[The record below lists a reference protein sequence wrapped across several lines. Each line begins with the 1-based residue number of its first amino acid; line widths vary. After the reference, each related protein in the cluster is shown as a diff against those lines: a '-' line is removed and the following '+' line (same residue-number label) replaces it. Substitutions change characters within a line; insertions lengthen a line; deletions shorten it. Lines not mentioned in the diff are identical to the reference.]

1 MGISEI
7 IVKPG
12 LVNVDFADV
21 RSVMGNAGTA
31 LMGIVQGKGK
41 SRATDAALAAISSP
55 LLDFPITRAKGI
67 VFNVAGGSDLSL
79 QEINAAAEVIY
90 ENVDPD
96 ANIIFGALVD
106 DSLVNGEVS
115 ITVLATGFATDFYD
129 GDEEGGYEAL
139 SPVER
144 APNPTT
150 ADISPATTSS
160 VGTAGSSAKLFGE
173 EQSEEAEKSAPRR
186 RKKRGG
192 LRGFL
197 RRIFGW

>member
-1 MGISEI
+1 MSEEEQ
-7 IVKPG
+7 KKNKK
-12 LVNVDFADV
+12 VN
-21 RSVMGNAGTA
+21 R
-31 LMGIVQGKGK
+31 
-41 SRATDAALAAISSP
+41 
-55 LLDFPITRAKGI
+55 
-67 VFNVAGGSDLSL
+67 LSL

-139 SPVER
+139 SPMER

-150 ADISPATTSS
+150 ADISAATTSS